1 MMSVHIADGEA
12 TLTNEFSRFQSFR
25 VLGPKRIDSG
35 VNALD
40 QLPKIVRALNAKR
53 LLLATS
59 NSVAT
64 KTPHVQRI
72 RRLLG
77 DGIVAEYSGCRA
89 HTPEQDIH
97 SIIAALDT
105 HAADA
110 VISIGGSSVF
120 DAVKVAASRRANT
133 LGIDPIPQVA
143 VPTTLSAGE
152 FSPGAGFTEE
162 KTGSKQ
168 LLLDLRVAPQYVIL
182 DPTVTVDTPEILWLS
197 SGIKA
202 LDHAMEA
209 IWSRKPHPYVDAL
222 ALQAIRLLTQYL
234 PQTRGTDDLGARAA
248 CQMAAWMSISG
259 VGAAGMRLSH
269 FLGHQIGAHMHI
281 AHGITSCV
289 LLPTVMR
296 FLRDDTIDAQIRIA
310 HAMNIDRAGRY
321 DQEYA
326 AAAAD
331 RLESMIKEMGL
342 PTTISGAGGTLEAI
356 DAVAESS
363 FAAAQS
369 LGLTHDLPHGAQS
382 IRKLLMNAWN

>member
-1 MMSVHIADGEA
+1 MSSPHIGDGEA
-12 TLTNEFSRFQSFR
+12 SLTDEFSQFRSFR

-35 VNALD
+35 VNALE
-40 QLPKIVRALNAKR
+40 QLPKIVRTLNAKR
-53 LLLATS
+53 LLFATS
-59 NSVAT
+59 TSVAN
-64 KTPHVQRI
+64 KTPHA
-72 RRLLG
+72 RRVRDLLG
-77 DGIVAEYSGCRA
+77 DAIVAEYPGCRA

-97 SIIAALDT
+97 AIIAALDA

-110 VISIGGSSVF
+110 VVSLGGSSVF
-120 DAVKVAASRRANT
+120 DAVKVAASRHANSRGT
-133 LGIDPIPQVA
+133 APIPQIA
-143 VPTTLSAGE
+143 IPTTLSAGE
-152 FSPGAGFTEE
+152 FSPGAGFTE
-162 KTGSKQ
+162 KQSGSKQ

-197 SGIKA
+197 SGVKA
-202 LDHAMEA
+202 MDHAMEA

-234 PQTRGTDDLGARAA
+234 PQTRGNDDLGARGA

-281 AHGITSCV
+281 SHGVTSCV

-296 FLRDDTIDAQIRIA
+296 FLREDTLEAQIRIA
-310 HAMNIDRAGRY
+310 HAMNIDRAGRS
-321 DQEYA
+321 DRDFA

-331 RLESMIKEMGL
+331 SLEQMIGEMGL
-342 PTTISGAGGTLEAI
+342 PTTISAAGGSIEAI
-356 DAVAESS
+356 DAVADSS

-369 LGLTHDLPHGAQS
+369 LGLTHDLPAGTQS
-382 IRKLLMNAWN
+382 IRKILMTAWT

>member
-1 MMSVHIADGEA
+1 MMSVNTADGEA

-40 QLPKIVRALNAKR
+40 QLPKIVRALKAKR
-53 LLLATS
+53 LLLAS
-59 NSVAT
+59 SSSVAN
-64 KTPHVQRI
+64 KTPHVQRV
-72 RRLLG
+72 RVLLG
-77 DGIVAEYSGCRA
+77 DGLVAEYLGCRA

-97 SIIAALDT
+97 AINAALDA
-105 HAADA
+105 HAIDA
-110 VISIGGSSVF
+110 VVSIGGSSVF
-120 DAVKVAASRRANT
+120 DAVKVAASRQANAR
-133 LGIDPIPQVA
+133 GVDPIPQVA
-143 VPTTLSAGE
+143 IPTTLSAGE

-162 KTGSKQ
+162 KTGGKQ

-182 DPTVTVDTPEILWLS
+182 DPTVTVGTPEILWLS

-234 PQTRGTDDLGARAA
+234 PQTRRTDDLGARAA

-310 HAMNIDRAGRY
+310 HAMNIDRAGRG
-321 DQEYA
+321 DREYA

-331 RLESMIKEMGL
+331 RLESMIEEMGL
-342 PTTISGAGGTLEAI
+342 PTTISGAGGTIEAI

-363 FAAAQS
+363 LAAAQS
-369 LGLTHDLPHGAQS
+369 LGLTHDLPHGAES
-382 IRKLLMNAWN
+382 IRKILMNAWS

>member
-1 MMSVHIADGEA
+1 MKGVLIGDREA
-12 TLTNEFSRFQSFR
+12 LAHEFSQFRSFR

-35 VNALD
+35 VGALE

-53 LLLATS
+53 LLIATS
-59 NSVAT
+59 TSVAN
-64 KTPHVQRI
+64 KTPHA
-72 RRLLG
+72 RRVRELLG
-77 DGIVAEYSGCRA
+77 DAIVAEYPACRA

-97 SIIAALDT
+97 SIMAALDA

-110 VISIGGSSVF
+110 VVSIGGSSVF
-120 DAVKVAASRRANT
+120 DAVKVAASRHANSR
-133 LGIDPIPQVA
+133 GIDPIPQVA
-143 VPTTLSAGE
+143 IPTTLSAGE
-152 FSPGAGFTEE
+152 FSPGAGFTEQE
-162 KTGSKQ
+162 SGSKR

-202 LDHAMEA
+202 MDHAMEA

-234 PQTRGTDDLGARAA
+234 PLTRSTDDLRARGA
-248 CQMAAWMSISG
+248 CQVAAWMSISG

-281 AHGITSCV
+281 PHGVTSCV

-296 FLRDDTIDAQIRIA
+296 FLRDDTLEAQVRIA
-310 HAMNIDRAGRY
+310 DAMNIDRAGRR
-321 DQEYA
+321 DRDFA

-331 RLESMIKEMGL
+331 SLERMIKEMGL
-342 PTTISGAGGTLEAI
+342 PTTISAAGGSIEAI
-356 DAVAESS
+356 DAVADSS
-363 FAAAQS
+363 FEAAQS
-369 LGLTHDLPHGAQS
+369 LGLTHDLPNGAQS
-382 IRKLLMNAWN
+382 IRTILMTAWT